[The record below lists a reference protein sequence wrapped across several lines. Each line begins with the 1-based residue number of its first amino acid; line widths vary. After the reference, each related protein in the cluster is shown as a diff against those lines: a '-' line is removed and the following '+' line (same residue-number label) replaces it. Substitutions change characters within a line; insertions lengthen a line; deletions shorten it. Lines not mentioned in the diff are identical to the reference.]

1 MKREIIILLILCL
14 LLAGTAYQVIADPDD
29 NFQIV
34 WSVQGWAVVSTNEST
49 SIEESSATLNGF
61 LVDDGGGL
69 CQYAFEYDTISG
81 EPYAWSTA
89 WAGLI
94 SSHTAF
100 SAGVGALTQGELYY
114 FRAKAK
120 NVNGTSYGGEKEFLT
135 KPDNP
140 NNFQAERDF
149 HVTQINLTW
158 NIGVGADKT
167 VIVRKIGSYPADR
180 TDGII
185 LYNGTS
191 NNYDDGAV
199 VIGTHYYYR
208 AWSYCSEGGLSRY
221 SDNYDE
227 DNCIAMTP
235 AVFDI
240 RNIVIVDNV
249 VPHLE
254 ISVDVVN
261 LGGALADITVTWTL
275 IEAGT
280 GTILDTGSD
289 TIGVP
294 ALSTVVYTIYPST
307 SFVGTV
313 QITFSGAGASA
324 SQLFITQSP
333 PGGGGGYVPPGKP
346 PPSIIPSIPGVTPTG
361 AEFPCLI
368 LGLIIVLFIF
378 LIIILLWKKKKKK
391 K

>member
-1 MKREIIILLILCL
+1 M
-14 LLAGTAYQVIADPDD
+14 ASPVIADPDD
-29 NFQIV
+29 NFQIL
-34 WSVQGWAVVSTNEST
+34 WSVQGWAIVSTNEST
-49 SIEESSATLNGF
+49 TIEETSATMNGF
-61 LVDDGGGL
+61 LFDDGGGL

-81 EPYAWSTA
+81 APYAWSTA
-89 WAGLI
+89 WVGLI

-100 SAGVGALTQGELYY
+100 SSGVGALTQGELYY

-149 HVTQINLTW
+149 LVTQINLTW
-158 NIGVGADKT
+158 NIGAGADKT
-167 VIVRKIGSYPADR
+167 VIVRKIGAYPADR

-191 NNYDDGAV
+191 DNYDDGAV

-208 AWSYCSEGGLSRY
+208 AWSYCSEGGFSRY

-227 DNCIAMTP
+227 DNCIAMAP
-235 AVFDI
+235 AIFDI
-240 RNIVIVDNV
+240 KNIVIVDNV
-249 VPHLE
+249 VPHVE

-261 LGGALADITVTWTL
+261 LGGILTDITVTWTL
-275 IEAGT
+275 IRTDT
-280 GTILDTGSD
+280 GVVLDTGSD

-294 ALSTVVYTIYPST
+294 AFSTVVYTIYPAT
-307 SFVGTV
+307 TYVGAV

-324 SQLFITQSP
+324 SQIFITQSA
-333 PGGGGGYVPPGKP
+333 PGGGGGYAPPGKP
-346 PPSIIPSIPGVTPTG
+346 PPSIIPSIPGVISAGMEIPC
-361 AEFPCLI
+361 CLI
-368 LGLIIVLFIF
+368 GLIIAIIIF
-378 LIIILLWKKKKKK
+378 LIIIILWKRRKKKEQ
-391 K
+391 